1 MRALRGS
8 AFHMSPLIEI
18 IPIGTELI
26 LGRIADTN
34 TQFLAQEIVRI
45 GGQVRRVTTIRD
57 DPDDI
62 ISAIQEAVAGGV
74 THIITT
80 GGLGPTP
87 DDMTVDTL
95 ARMIGC
101 GTIVDEGLIEHFRVK
116 LNLKGREQ
124 VSEHMRKVA
133 TIPDVGTAASN
144 LMGWGHCITVPY
156 DGVTLFV
163 LPGPPREVKALY
175 SAYIKP
181 VLEAVGP

>member
-1 MRALRGS
+1 MP
-8 AFHMSPLIEI
+8 PLIEL

-34 TQFLAQEIVRI
+34 TQFLAREIEGV
-45 GGQVRRVTTIRD
+45 GGRVRRVTTVHD
-57 DPDDI
+57 NPENI
-62 ISAIQEAVAGGV
+62 IGAIGEAIAGGV

-95 ARMIGC
+95 AKMIGC
-101 GTIVDEGLIEHFRVK
+101 GTVVDEGLVDHFRIK

-133 TIPDVGTAASN
+133 TIPDVGTAAAN
-144 LMGWGHCITVPY
+144 LSGGGHCITVPY
-156 DGVTLFV
+156 GGVTLFV
-163 LPGPPREVKALY
+163 LPGPPREVNALFPV
-175 SAYIKP
+175 YIKP
-181 VLEAVGP
+181 VLKRYSA